1 MKSTKGCPLETN
13 KNTHRFLGATFL
25 LQAIASLVATFLL
38 TPLIVPGNIFA
49 SMTHIANNVLQMRAS
64 ILGEMIAIIGIVML
78 GSLLYL
84 TLKEQNKKI
93 ALVARGLYLVTAA
106 IIAVSRIA
114 TFALLRISQE
124 SVIAG
129 HPDYLQTLGNLAYEL
144 QEFGYF
150 LHMLPYTLG
159 AALFYYLFHKSGFLP
174 RVLSVWGLIAAPLAF
189 IGSLFDHL
197 GLPVSMF
204 VFIPTLPFDLTIG
217 VWLIVKGFKSSAIA
231 SESTYMESVDT
242 KLVEEVIND

>member
-1 MKSTKGCPLETN
+1 MNTTKVSPLGAN
-13 KNTHRFLGATFL
+13 KNISKLLGAAFL

-38 TPLIVPGNIFA
+38 TPLIVPDNITA
-49 SMTHIANNVLQMRAS
+49 SMTNIANNVLQMRAS
-64 ILGEMIAIIGIVML
+64 IVGEMIAVIGIVML
-78 GSLLYL
+78 GTLLFI

-106 IIAVSRIA
+106 IIAVSRVA

-124 SVIAG
+124 SVVAG

-159 AALFYYLFHKSGFLP
+159 AGLFYYLFHKSGYLP
-174 RVLSVWGLIAAPLAF
+174 RVISIWGLIAAPLAF

-197 GLPVSMF
+197 GLPVSML
-204 VFIPTLPFDLTIG
+204 VFLPNLPFDLAVG
-217 VWLIVKGFKSSAIA
+217 VWLVVKGIRDG
-231 SESTYMESVDT
+231 SV
-242 KLVEEVIND
+242 KE